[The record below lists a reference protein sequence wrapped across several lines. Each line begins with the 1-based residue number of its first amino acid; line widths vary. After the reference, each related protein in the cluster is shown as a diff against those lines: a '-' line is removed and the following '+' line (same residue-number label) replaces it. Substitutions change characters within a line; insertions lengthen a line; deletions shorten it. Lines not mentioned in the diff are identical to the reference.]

1 LIAEFFAKKINE
13 RGVKMMKYESVC
25 NSDVLDA
32 VANGEKIL
40 LIDRLMESI
49 DSVDEISTRDLAI
62 AIKAEN
68 KDNRYE
74 FYKDVK
80 INENLSV

>member
-1 LIAEFFAKKINE
+1 
-13 RGVKMMKYESVC
+13 MMKYEAVC
-25 NSDVLDA
+25 SSDVLDV
-32 VANGEKIL
+32 VANGERIV

-49 DSVDEISTRDLAI
+49 NSVDEIGTRDLAI

-74 FYKDVK
+74 FYKKVEV
-80 INENLSV
+80 NENIL

>member
-1 LIAEFFAKKINE
+1 MI
-13 RGVKMMKYESVC
+13 KYESVC

-32 VANGEKIL
+32 VANGEKFL

-49 DSVDEISTRDLAI
+49 HSLDEISTRDLAI

-74 FYKDVK
+74 FYKEVK
-80 INENLSV
+80 INENLPV

>member
-1 LIAEFFAKKINE
+1 M
-13 RGVKMMKYESVC
+13 RKYEAVC
-25 NSDVLDA
+25 SSDVLDA

-68 KDNRYE
+68 KEGHLEDLPDLYDIVIFPDCRS
-74 FYKDVK
+74 VK
-80 INENLSV
+80 KK